1 MVPSGY
7 SEKIC
12 GLLRDFST
20 NPIRDILDFWNRII
34 FNDLIGNTDGH
45 LKNSHFKSAVILRQL
60 DTMAENFEKAINQAA
75 DALQEK
81 GYKNA
86 GTIRDKILETSGYR
100 YL

>member
-1 MVPSGY
+1 MYIGDSNAIDQIQRSDFVEGARRSG
-7 SEKIC
+7 IQ
-12 GLLRDFST
+12 
-20 NPIRDILDFWNRII
+20 
-34 FNDLIGNTDGH
+34 
-45 LKNSHFKSAVILRQL
+45 SAIILRQL

-86 GTIRDKILETSGYR
+86 GTIRDRILETSGYR

>member
-1 MVPSGY
+1 MYIGESHAIDQIQRNDFVEGARRSG
-7 SEKIC
+7 IQ
-12 GLLRDFST
+12 
-20 NPIRDILDFWNRII
+20 
-34 FNDLIGNTDGH
+34 
-45 LKNSHFKSAVILRQL
+45 SAIILRQL

-86 GTIRDKILETSGYR
+86 GTIRDRILETSGYR

>member
-1 MVPSGY
+1 MRNKFNTPVIIKFP
-7 SEKIC
+7 
-12 GLLRDFST
+12 
-20 NPIRDILDFWNRII
+20 FWEYTKKHMDKH
-34 FNDLIGNTDGH
+34 DLINQ
-45 LKNSHFKSAVILRQL
+45 LQL
-60 DTMAENFEKAINQAA
+60 DTMAEHFEKAISQAA